1 MILVTGGL
9 GYIGSHCVLNLLE
22 RGHSVVIFDNLS
34 TGHIETFDV
43 LKKIGKVEFF
53 KGDLLNK
60 KDLNKL
66 FSLNDITCVF
76 HFAGLSQV
84 LESMKNPQKY
94 YENNVLGTLNLLEE
108 MIKNDVKKI
117 IFSSSAS
124 VYGEPKYVPIDENH
138 PLNPI
143 NEYGKTKLSIENILD
158 EYDLKHG
165 LKSARLRYFNVI
177 GADIKAR
184 VGEWH
189 DKETHLIPNILKSA
203 NEKNREIQI
212 FGDDYDTKDGTCI
225 RDYVN
230 IEDLV
235 EAHIKAFEYL
245 NNCGKTDSF
254 NIGTNEEYS
263 VKEIFEICEK
273 ITNKKISFNIVSRRE
288 GDCAKLLAD
297 NSKARMILNW
307 RPQKNLEYSIKTAY
321 AWEKKLSKI
330 MLN

>member
-9 GYIGSHCVLNLLE
+9 GYIGSHCALSLLE
-22 RGHSVVIFDNLS
+22 KGHSVLVFDNLS
-34 TGHIETFDV
+34 TGHIEVFDV

-60 KDLNKL
+60 EDLNKL
-66 FSLNDITCVF
+66 FSLNNITCVF
-76 HFAGLSQV
+76 HFAGFSQV

-117 IFSSSAS
+117 VFSSSAS
-124 VYGEPKYVPIDENH
+124 VYGEPKYVPIDESH

-158 EYDLKHG
+158 EYDLKYG
-165 LKSARLRYFNVI
+165 LKSVRLRYFNVI
-177 GADIKAR
+177 GADIEAR

-203 NEKNREIQI
+203 NEKNMEFKI

-230 IEDLV
+230 IEDLI
-235 EAHIKAFEYL
+235 EAHIKALEYL
-245 NNCGKTDSF
+245 NNDGKTNSF
-254 NIGTNEEYS
+254 NIGANKGYS

-273 ITNKKISFNIVSRRE
+273 ITNKKIPLNVVPRRE

-297 NSKARMILNW
+297 NSKAKMILNW

-330 MLN
+330 NT